1 MRHGGHLTVSA
12 ADLSQRD
19 APLEA
24 RDSTLHQRI
33 VGDIEGKIVS
43 GEWPVGFRIPF
54 EVDLAKHYGCSRMTV
69 NKVLT
74 QLARAGLIARVKKSG
89 SFVSQPQAQSAVLE
103 INDIRKEVES
113 LKLPYS
119 FTLTN
124 RVRRKATSADRMLLN
139 VPAGASVLALTCLHL
154 AGSKPFCLEE
164 RLISLDSVPVAATA
178 DFDKT
183 TPGQWLLSQVPWS
196 SAEHRIYAVASDAD
210 VSKALALPPATAC
223 LVIERRTW
231 SGAGPV
237 TQVRFT
243 YPGDRHALVATF
255 TPAS

>member
-1 MRHGGHLTVSA
+1 MSA
-12 ADLSQRD
+12 VDLSPMD

-24 RDSTLHQRI
+24 RESTLHQRI
-33 VGDIEGKIVS
+33 VVDIEGKIVS
-43 GEWPVGFRIPF
+43 GEWPVGHRIPF

-74 QLARAGLIARVKKSG
+74 QLARAGLIDRVKKSG
-89 SFVSQPQAQSAVLE
+89 SFVSQPQAHSAVLE

-113 LKLPYS
+113 LKLAYS
-119 FTLTN
+119 FALTR
-124 RVRRKATSADRMLLN
+124 RVRRKATGADRVLLD

-154 AGSKPFCLEE
+154 ASNKPFCLEE
-164 RLISLDSVPVAATA
+164 RLISLDTVPGAATA
-178 DFDKT
+178 DFDT
-183 TPGQWLLSQVPWS
+183 ITPGQWLLREVPWS
-196 SAEHRIYAVASDAD
+196 SAEHRISAAGSDAET
-210 VSKALALPPATAC
+210 SKALAVPANTAC

>member
-1 MRHGGHLTVSA
+1 MSDVDSSRTDQPS
-12 ADLSQRD
+12 D
-19 APLEA
+19 A
-24 RDSTLHQRI
+24 RDGTLHQRI
-33 VGDIEGKIVS
+33 LGDIEGKIVS

-54 EVDLAKHYGCSRMTV
+54 EIDLAKQYGCSRMTV
-69 NKVLT
+69 NKALT
-74 QLARAGLIARVKKSG
+74 QLARAGLIDRVKKSG
-89 SFVSQPQAQSAVLE
+89 SFVSQPHAQSAVLE

-113 LKLPYS
+113 LKLPYGFATTS
-119 FTLTN
+119 
-124 RVRRKATSADRMLLN
+124 RVRRKATSADRVLLD
-139 VPAGASVLALTCLHL
+139 VPPSAAVLELTCLHM
-154 AGSKPFCLEE
+154 AGNKPFCLEE
-164 RLISLDSVPVAATA
+164 RLISLDSVPDAEAA

-183 TPGQWLLSQVPWS
+183 TPGQWLLSQIPWS
-196 SAEHRIYAVASDAD
+196 SAEHRIFAVASDAE
-210 VSKALALPPATAC
+210 VSKALAVPLETAC

>member
-1 MRHGGHLTVSA
+1 MSA
-12 ADLSQRD
+12 VDLSQMD
-19 APLEA
+19 APPEA
-24 RDSTLHQRI
+24 RESTLHQRI

-43 GEWPVGFRIPF
+43 GEWPVGHRIPF

-74 QLARAGLIARVKKSG
+74 QLARAGLIDRVKKSG
-89 SFVSQPQAQSAVLE
+89 SFVSRPQAQSAVLE

-113 LKLPYS
+113 LKLAYS
-119 FTLTN
+119 FTLTR
-124 RVRRKATSADRMLLN
+124 RVRRKATSADRVRLD
-139 VPAGASVLALTCLHL
+139 VPAAASVLALSCLHL
-154 AGSKPFCLEE
+154 AGSRPFCIEE
-164 RLISLDSVPVAATA
+164 RLISLDSVPDAEAA

-196 SAEHRIYAVASDAD
+196 SAEHRIFAVASDAET
-210 VSKALALPPATAC
+210 SASLAVPVGTAC

>member
-1 MRHGGHLTVSA
+1 MSA
-12 ADLSQRD
+12 VELSQMD
-19 APLEA
+19 APLED
-24 RDSTLHQRI
+24 RESTLHQRI

-43 GEWPVGFRIPF
+43 GEWPVGHRIPF

-74 QLARAGLIARVKKSG
+74 QLARAGLIDRVKKSG
-89 SFVSQPQAQSAVLE
+89 SFVSRPQAQSAVLK

-113 LKLPYS
+113 LKLAYS
-119 FTLTN
+119 FTLTR
-124 RVRRKATSADRMLLN
+124 RVRRKATSADRVRLD
-139 VPAGASVLALTCLHL
+139 VPPAASVLALTCLHL
-154 AGSKPFCLEE
+154 AGRKPFCLEE
-164 RLISLDSVPVAATA
+164 RLISLDSVPGAEAA

-196 SAEHRIYAVASDAD
+196 SAEHRIFAVASEAET
-210 VSKALALPPATAC
+210 SASLAVPVGTAC

-237 TQVRFT
+237 THVRFT